1 MNYTDQVIDHFQ
13 QPRNFGT
20 LPDAD
25 GIGEVGNPVCGDV
38 MKLYLKINKNKKGEE
53 IIQDIKFETFG
64 CAAAIATSSVIT
76 EMALGKPLSEVIKI
90 SNQQVADSLGGLPD
104 IKLHCSVLAADA
116 LGKAIQDYQAKKLKQ

>member
-116 LGKAIQDYQAKKLKQ
+116 LGKAIQDYQAKK

>member
-20 LPDAD
+20 IPDAD

-116 LGKAIQDYQAKKLKQ
+116 LGKAIQDYQAKK